1 MQENDYPV
9 MLKCGG
15 MFFEVPAGIM
25 NGILTVDGK
34 MTPWGNCF
42 ECRYET
48 VFGRFPKK
56 LNGRLCTNS
65 LTEDEIVPCTY
76 ESTCKYIV
84 EGCEWKVCAS
94 HDELIMKAVEEGM
107 LDKYNAGNFSA
118 QADANV

>member
-25 NGILTVDGK
+25 NSILTVDSK

-48 VFGRFPKK
+48 VFGRVPKK
-56 LNGRLCTNS
+56 IELAIVHEFLYGGRNS
-65 LTEDEIVPCTY
+65 AMHV
-76 ESTCKYIV
+76 
-84 EGCEWKVCAS
+84 
-94 HDELIMKAVEEGM
+94 
-107 LDKYNAGNFSA
+107 
-118 QADANV
+118 